1 MASGASRG
9 FKCQFVVT
17 LLKALRDK
25 ELCIEKL
32 DVVVVVLLNLMK
44 GFKIM
49 R

>member
-1 MASGASRG
+1 MASGASCG

-17 LLKALRDK
+17 LLKRDK